1 MAFVTGEGLPVVGTV
16 TEVGSGWGGHR
27 ATPMKA
33 LRDRP
38 VAVVAVAGRDR
49 WMRFGAEHAESAPA
63 AQGRRALGVDPGE
76 TPG

>member
-49 WMRFGAEHAESAPA
+49 WTRFGAEHAESAPA